1 MQRPNARM
9 QAAEPPWRQDDRQ
22 RGSMPVLQEVENH
35 GGEPEM
41 VATQLNLQLWDIERK
56 LHAMLEAD
64 SDGAVRVLVKAGLL
78 LRMDEIAAL
87 RKAVQ
92 GMLS

>member
-1 MQRPNARM
+1 MRRPNTLI
-9 QAAEPPWRQDDRQ
+9 QVAEPPWLPDERQ
-22 RGSMPVLQEVENH
+22 RGAVPVGQEVENLD
-35 GGEPEM
+35 GESEM

-87 RKAVQ
+87 REAVQ